1 MKKGINKII
10 NISLVSIFAFFLI
23 SFANKKMEEDIIE
36 PIHITPVEH
45 GFSTVLSKEEINK
58 MEKSQKQVAKIPAVE
73 KDFVG
78 FKEALAFKESQ
89 GNYFRVNTLGYLGK
103 YQFGKSTLRAL
114 NIHNSRKFLKNPLLQ
129 EKAFVANLEKN
140 KWILKREIK
149 RFNGKWIK
157 GIKITESG
165 ILAAAHLGGAGAV
178 KKFLWSYG
186 KESKKDAY
194 GTKIEHYLKKFS
206 GYDLSNIEA
215 KRKPKVVQ

>member
-1 MKKGINKII
+1 MKKTARKII
-10 NISLVSIFAFFLI
+10 HIGLAGIFSFFLI
-23 SFANKKMEEDIIE
+23 GFVNKKMEEDLII
-36 PIHITPVEH
+36 PVKIEKVQH
-45 GFSTVLSKEEINK
+45 GINTVLTKDELDQLEQ
-58 MEKSQKQVAKIPAVE
+58 SQKELAMIPGVE

-103 YQFGKSTLRAL
+103 YQFGRSTLREL
-114 NIHNSRKFLKNPLLQ
+114 NIHNSKEFLKNPLLQ
-129 EKAFVANLEKN
+129 EKAFLANLEKN
-140 KWILKREIK
+140 KWMLRKEIK
-149 RFNGKWIK
+149 RFDGRWIK

-186 KESKKDAY
+186 KESKTDAY

-206 GYDLSNIEA
+206 GYDLSDITA
-215 KRKPKVVQ
+215 KRKPVIQ